1 MMTITMMSEDHDGND
16 GHDAAD
22 DNDDAEQKSTRQRTY
37 Y

>member
-1 MMTITMMSEDHDGND
+1 MTITMMSEDHDGND